1 MAFSESH
8 SEANFPLCIAGA
20 HRSGTSMV
28 TRLLR
33 DCGLN
38 LGPEADLMPAQPDN
52 PDGFWENLRFV
63 AINDEI
69 LNSLGGAWD
78 LPPKHDANFSDGQL
92 DPLRVKARS
101 LVGEFD
107 SQRVWGWKDPRNSL
121 TLPFWQ
127 GVMPRLRILV
137 VVRNPLEVAYSM
149 RKRNGT
155 SYAFGLRLWEIYNRR
170 LLEGTK
176 TDNRLITHYDAF
188 FENSKAEL
196 DRITAFL
203 GLPTSEVNRVAAFI
217 KPEKRHTRFTH
228 EQMVAANVPRELLQ
242 MYQGLIREAQN
253 SSSAAQTSP
262 TEDASRE
269 ARVDADF
276 LAGSSSKLNVSIPD
290 AETVRRELTTEIDK
304 LLGELSKRDEQLNL
318 RWIELSMV
326 RERFAQTTR
335 LLQIRNVN
343 LAESEDRVAKLVASV
358 RRHLQSIKK
367 LSRLLHD
374 TDEAARK
381 LRSSRRWKLANP
393 FAALRASFSQK
404 KLRGYGHLEKVVSTY
419 GAWLRDHPEV
429 SQIDDEIYRFT
440 SPATAFSKTKKPAIK
455 REPTPPT
462 HPIAFPLQ
470 DKVDVSIIIPVFNQ
484 LRFTEACLASIQ
496 ENQENESFEVIVV
509 DDNSSDETR
518 KLSRI
523 PGIIYLANEKNL
535 GFIASC
541 NYGAGKARGQYL
553 LFLNNDTAVTPGWLR
568 SLRETF
574 EFEPDAGVVGSKLI
588 YLDGKLQE
596 AGGIIWRDGSG
607 WNRGK
612 FDDPADPQYNF
623 LREVDYCSGACL
635 MIRKSL
641 FLSLGG
647 FDIKYAP
654 GYYEDADL
662 AFKVREQGLKVL
674 YQPMS
679 EVIHYEGLTGGT
691 DLGAGAKKHQAL
703 NRVTFT
709 EIWAE
714 VLAHKPING
723 DLAALDSL
731 DSGKRRILVIDHHLP
746 MTDRD
751 AGSLRMFHI
760 LVLLRGLGHS
770 VTFIPDNIADIPPY
784 GDNLRKRGIQVVH
797 HPFARSVR
805 QYLET
810 QGTTFDVII
819 LSRCD
824 FARKHIAD
832 VRRYAPQSRI
842 IFDTV
847 DLHFLREQREAELR
861 QDLTAKQQAAEREQQ
876 EYALID
882 KTDETWVCSSFER
895 ELLHRA
901 RPEKSIQVLPTIAE
915 VGSPA
920 TPFSLRRDFLFIG
933 GFQHTP
939 NIDAVL
945 FFIREIYP
953 LVHRRLEHA
962 KFYIIGDKAPLEVI
976 ELADDNIVVAGFQPD
991 VRPYF
996 ESVKLSVAPLRF
1008 GAGVK
1013 GKITQS
1019 MGFGVPVVATSVAVE
1034 GMALTA
1040 REDILVA
1047 DTPEDFAQALVELY
1061 ESEEFWTRISKNGLE
1076 KTKASYSSKAAE
1088 KVLAHLF
1095 SDDHLRAYDNV
1106 TTKPGHFDEPP
1117 ATKAVRRRFLDAQ
1130 IEIIIKCMLRHFH
1143 ITN

>member
-1 MAFSESH
+1 
-8 SEANFPLCIAGA
+8 
-20 HRSGTSMV
+20 MV
-28 TRLLR
+28 ARLLR

-78 LPPKHDANFSDGQL
+78 LPPKHDADFSDEQL
-92 DPLRVKARS
+92 DPLRAKARS

-127 GVMPRLRILV
+127 AVIPRLRILV

-170 LLEGTK
+170 LLERTK

-196 DRITAFL
+196 DRITSFL
-203 GLPTSEVNRVAAFI
+203 GLPTSEVTRVAAFI

-228 EQMVAANVPRELLQ
+228 EQMVAANVPPELLQ
-242 MYQGLIREAQN
+242 MYQGLVREAQN

-262 TEDASRE
+262 NQIALPK
-269 ARVDADF
+269 AGVDADI
-276 LAGSSSKLNVSIPD
+276 LAGASSRLNVSIPD
-290 AETVRRELTTEIDK
+290 AETVRRELTAEIDK
-304 LLGELSKRDEQLNL
+304 LVEELRKRDDQLRESKLYQIKLQNELS
-318 RWIELSMV
+318 IV
-326 RERFAQTTR
+326 RERFAQTSH
-335 LLQIRNVN
+335 LLQVRNVN

-367 LSRLLHD
+367 LSRLLQD
-374 TDEAARK
+374 TDEAAGK

-393 FAALRASFSQK
+393 IAALRASFSQK

-429 SQIDDEIYRFT
+429 SQIDDEICRFA
-440 SPATAFSKTKKPAIK
+440 SPESAFSKAKKSAIK

-470 DKVDVSIIIPVFNQ
+470 DKVDVSIVIPVFNQ

-518 KLSRI
+518 RLSRI

-553 LFLNNDTAVTPGWLR
+553 LFLNNDTAVSPGWLR
-568 SLRETF
+568 ALRETF
-574 EFEPDAGVVGSKLI
+574 EFEPEAGVVGSKLV
-588 YLDGKLQE
+588 YPDGKLQE

-612 FDDPADPQYNF
+612 FDDPSDPQYNF

-641 FLSLGG
+641 FESVGG
-647 FDIKYAP
+647 FDSKYAP
-654 GYYEDADL
+654 GYYEDTDL
-662 AFKVREQGLKVL
+662 AFKVRGRGFKVL
-674 YQPMS
+674 YQPLS
-679 EVIHYEGLTGGT
+679 EVIHYEGATGGT
-691 DLGAGAKKHQAL
+691 DLSTGAKRYQEV
-703 NRVTFT
+703 NRETFAAT
-709 EIWAE
+709 WADE
-714 VLAHKPING
+714 LAEKPANG
-723 DLAALDSL
+723 DVVSYDQLKP
-731 DSGKRRILVIDHHLP
+731 GQKRILVIDHHLP
-746 MTDRD
+746 MPDRD
-751 AGSLRMFHI
+751 SGSVRMFQI
-760 LVLLRGLGHS
+760 LTILHRLGHR
-770 VTFIPDNIADIPPY
+770 VTFVPDNAANIPPY
-784 GDNLRKRGIQVVH
+784 ADELQKRGVKIVC
-797 HPFARSVR
+797 HPHVR
-805 QYLET
+805 TVREFLERE
-810 QGTTFDVII
+810 GAKFDVVV

-824 FARKHIAD
+824 FAQKYMND
-832 VRRYAPQSRI
+832 VRIHAPQSRI

-847 DLHFLREQREAELR
+847 DLHFVRTSREAEVM
-861 QDLTAKQQAAEREQQ
+861 QDSQIHLDARAIEAREY
-876 EYALID
+876 ELID
-882 KTDETWVCSSFER
+882 QADETWVVSEYEQQLLRSER
-895 ELLHRA
+895 
-901 RPEKSIQVLPTIAE
+901 PDKSIE
-915 VGSPA
+915 VVSNIVDIPGST

-933 GFQHTP
+933 SFQHTP

-945 FFIREIYP
+945 FFLREIYP
-953 LVHRRLEHA
+953 LVQARLTDA
-962 KFYIIGDKAPLEVI
+962 IFFVIGDKVPPEVI
-976 ELADDNIVVAGFQPD
+976 SLANEKVIFTGYQPD
-991 VRPYF
+991 VRSYF
-996 ESVKLSVAPLRF
+996 DNVKLTIAPLRW

-1013 GKITQS
+1013 GKINQS
-1019 MGFGVPVVATSVAVE
+1019 MAFGVPVVSTSVGAE
-1034 GMALTA
+1034 GMALTD
-1040 REDILVA
+1040 RQNILIA
-1047 DTPEDFAQALVELY
+1047 DKAEDFARALIELY
-1061 ESEEFWTRISKNGLE
+1061 ESEELWEQISRNGIE
-1076 KTKASYSSKAAE
+1076 KTKATYSVE
-1088 KVLAHLF
+1088 V
-1095 SDDHLRAYDNV
+1095 
-1106 TTKPGHFDEPP
+1106 
-1117 ATKAVRRRFLDAQ
+1117 ATKQLSHLLSDSHFNRSTASRFPRESLAATRLEPGASQ
-1130 IEIIIKCMLRHFH
+1130 HGIA
-1143 ITN
+1143 T